1 MPLSPGGASEAVK
14 LVRASSK
21 NRAGPKPVKRALLDC
36 LRVSADAPTVADGL
50 DSWPAPA
57 RPLADDEFIPG
68 TSLGRYLVIGELG
81 RGAMGVVVRAY
92 DPRLQREV
100 ALKLLR
106 TRAMSERARA
116 RMIRE
121 ARSMARL
128 SHRNV
133 VAVYDVEIEPSSV
146 ALAMELIDGVTL
158 RKWLAQE
165 RGWGEVLDV
174 FLEAGQGLVA
184 AHRAGLLHRDF
195 KPGNVLV
202 ELSEG
207 SAVRRVCVTD
217 FGLARSSGSSTSA
230 PESSGASTPTNDPGG
245 DSDALTVA
253 GTVVGTPAYMA
264 PEQHTGNDLTPAA
277 DQYAFC
283 VALWEALTG
292 ERPFSGKSTRKI
304 AEAKRAGPPKW
315 PGSGDVPLRV
325 VRVLERGLAV
335 SPGDRFASMADLLER
350 LERTRRRTRAKAMS
364 TFAVVGLA
372 AVAVAVAVQREVIDT
387 PCQGAEAELADAWGE
402 GPREAAERGLRSTD
416 SKYAGDVWQRVGPAL
431 DEYAAAWT
439 SMHREACE
447 ATSVKGVQSE
457 HALDLR
463 MACLARARTDLAAV
477 ARRLADADADVLAN
491 AHGLVDGLPGLQRCA
506 DIEALTAAVP
516 PPSREIAED
525 VAGHREAIARARV
538 DRAAGKVHDAIAVL
552 EDIGPDVRAVGYPPL
567 FTEWA
572 SLYGYALLQAS
583 RSQESE
589 TILREGLRSGL
600 AAGQW
605 DEVAEISADLVS
617 VLRELARPEEG
628 LAFAET
634 AWGVLPRT
642 TEPERLEAG
651 LHSALGATYRH
662 LARYD
667 EAKKELELALE
678 MRTRALGA
686 DHHLV
691 AIARGR
697 LANALRDSGAHDE
710 AERAYKEA
718 LQRVSESLGD
728 RHPAAGQLHVSL
740 GNHYARLGDWEQA
753 EHHTR
758 MGIEIEEEALGPMSH
773 RLASASANLGGILAR
788 AGRLEEALGY
798 QRRAVEI
805 WEAELGP
812 NHPDVVMERGN
823 NIAHT
828 LMSLERFDEAEPLV
842 RAAID
847 VMRGEF
853 GLEHPRVSM
862 LQMTLA
868 GVLSATERYDE
879 AEQHVRAALA
889 ARRKVLGPE
898 DPEVASTLANLAN
911 ILHHQGRNEPAAES
925 LRAAVE
931 IMEATVGPDHPHAK
945 VMRDNLTVI
954 EGAIDPD

>member
-1 MPLSPGGASEAVK
+1 M
-14 LVRASSK
+14 
-21 NRAGPKPVKRALLDC
+21 
-36 LRVSADAPTVADGL
+36 T
-50 DSWPAPA
+50 
-57 RPLADDEFIPG
+57 DDEFKPG

-133 VAVYDVEIEPSSV
+133 VAVYDVEIETSSV

-158 RKWLAQE
+158 RKWLSTDRQ
-165 RGWGEVLDV
+165 WDEVVDV

-202 ELSEG
+202 ELAEG
-207 SAVRRVCVTD
+207 STVRRVCVTD
-217 FGLARSSGSSTSA
+217 FGLARSSGSTSSS
-230 PESSGASTPTNDPGG
+230 PEPSGAPTPTDDPGG

-264 PEQHTGNDLTPAA
+264 PEQHAGNELTPAA

-292 ERPFSGKSTRKI
+292 ERPFFGKSTRKL

-315 PGSGDVPLRV
+315 PGNSDVPLRV
-325 VRVLERGLAV
+325 VRMLERGLAAT
-335 SPGDRFASMADLLER
+335 PGDRFASMADLLER
-350 LERTRRRTRAKAMS
+350 LESTRRRTRARAAS

-372 AVAVAVAVQREVIDT
+372 AVGVVFAVQRETSDQ
-387 PCQGAEAELADAWGE
+387 PCQGADAELADAWGE
-402 GPREAAERGLRSTD
+402 VPREAAERGLRSTE
-416 SKYAGDVWQRVGPAL
+416 SKLADGVWQRVGPAL
-431 DEYAAAWT
+431 DDYAAAWT
-439 SMHREACE
+439 SMHRAACE

-463 MACLARARTDLAAV
+463 MACLGRARTDLAAV

-506 DIEALTAAVP
+506 DVEALTAAVP
-516 PPSREIAED
+516 PPSPDIAEG
-525 VAGHREAIARARV
+525 VAAQREAIAQARA
-538 DRAAGKVHDAIAVL
+538 DRTAGKVHDAIALL
-552 EDIGPDVRAVGYPPL
+552 EEIGPDVRAVDYPPV

-572 SLYGYALLQAS
+572 ALYGFALLQAS

-589 TILREGLRSGL
+589 AILREGLRSGL
-600 AAGQW
+600 TAGQW
-605 DEVAEISADLVS
+605 DEVAEISADLVA

-628 LAFAET
+628 LSFAET

-642 TEPERLEAG
+642 SEPERLEAG
-651 LHSALGATYRH
+651 LHAALGATYRH
-662 LARYD
+662 QARYD
-667 EAKKELELALE
+667 EAKRELELALE
-678 MRTRALGA
+678 MRTRALGP
-686 DHHLV
+686 DHYLV

-697 LANALRDSGAHDE
+697 LANALRDGGAHDE

-718 LQRVSESLGD
+718 LGSVSESLGD

-740 GNHYARLGDWEQA
+740 GNHYARLGNWEQA

-773 RLASASANLGGILAR
+773 RLASALANLGGILAR
-788 AGRLEEALGY
+788 AGRLEEALGH

-805 WEAELGP
+805 WETELGP
-812 NHPDVVMERGN
+812 NHPRRGHG
-823 NIAHT
+823 ARQQHRAYPDEPRALRRGRAPRARRDRRDPRQVRT
-828 LMSLERFDEAEPLV
+828 RASTSLDAADDPGRRARCHRALRRS
-842 RAAID
+842 RAARARC
-847 VMRGEF
+847 VGRSPQGAGSRRPRGRVDA
-853 GLEHPRVSM
+853 GQPGQHP
-862 LQMTLA
+862 A
-868 GVLSATERYDE
+868 PP
-879 AEQHVRAALA
+879 
-889 ARRKVLGPE
+889 GP
-898 DPEVASTLANLAN
+898 
-911 ILHHQGRNEPAAES
+911 Q
-925 LRAAVE
+925 
-931 IMEATVGPDHPHAK
+931 
-945 VMRDNLTVI
+945 
-954 EGAIDPD
+954 